1 MKQFLFFLSTFL
13 LFVTAC
19 TDKTNESSPE
29 ISILIK
35 TDKQTMPEDG
45 RLLLIFAN
53 NNETEPRFQI
63 NGGLKTQV
71 IFGMNV

>member
-1 MKQFLFFLSTFL
+1 MKHFLFLLSFL
-13 LFVTAC
+13 LLTITAC
-19 TDKTNESSPE
+19 TQKTTKSGPE
-29 ISILIK
+29 ISIILETEK
-35 TDKQTMPEDG
+35 ETMPEDG

-71 IFGMNV
+71 ILA